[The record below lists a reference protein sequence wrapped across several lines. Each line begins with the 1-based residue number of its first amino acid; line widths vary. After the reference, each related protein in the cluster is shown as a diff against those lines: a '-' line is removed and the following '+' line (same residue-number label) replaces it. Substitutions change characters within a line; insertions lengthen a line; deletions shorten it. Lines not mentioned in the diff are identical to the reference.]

1 MADRAEVLI
10 VGYLIGRNTWNSKQ
24 WPLGCDS
31 LPSAAREFRRCR
43 QPKRISIAT
52 LDYGGRLAPML
63 RAFWHMVAG
72 AALPSYH
79 FAERSTSE
87 RRLGAVSAENA
98 SSGLVRSRGRDR
110 CID

>member
-1 MADRAEVLI
+1 MADRADGAHSRVPYRAKHLELQAVAL
-10 VGYLIGRNTWNSKQ
+10 GR
-24 WPLGCDS
+24 DS
-31 LPSAAREFRRCR
+31 LPSAAREFRCCR

-52 LDYGGRLAPML
+52 LDYGGRLAPMH

-98 SSGLVRSRGRDR
+98 SSGLIRSRGRDR
-110 CID
+110 CTD